1 MIVND
6 SNPKLQRWESPRA
19 GRKHAPGIQCMVLYP
34 QAGVLQFAGGR
45 GFPHFPSVFSAREEP
60 PRIAVATRRMLRNR
74 QPKGSKWASAAS
86 FPQDDR
92 SLAAGGNRMPSSAGL
107 VARCSVRR
115 HNAVPLESS
124 LLREKGPCG
133 LGYDFRKQTW
143 RGSADGPND
152 GSSIHC
158 DEIGR

>member
-1 MIVND
+1 M
-6 SNPKLQRWESPRA
+6 
-19 GRKHAPGIQCMVLYP
+19 
-34 QAGVLQFAGGR
+34 
-45 GFPHFPSVFSAREEP
+45 
-60 PRIAVATRRMLRNR
+60 
-74 QPKGSKWASAAS
+74 
-86 FPQDDR
+86 
-92 SLAAGGNRMPSSAGL
+92 
-107 VARCSVRR
+107 CSVRR

-124 LLREKGPCG
+124 LLRKKGPCG

>member
-6 SNPKLQRWESPRA
+6 SNPELQRYESLRA

-45 GFPHFPSVFSAREEP
+45 CFSRFNSVFSTRDEQL
-60 PRIAVATRRMLRNR
+60 RISVAARRMLRNP
-74 QPKGSKWASAAS
+74 QPKGSNWASAAS

-92 SLAAGGNRMPSSAGL
+92 SLAAGGESDAVIRRTGCQVFCSASQCSPFRYFSVADKGSRGL
-107 VARCSVRR
+107 RC
-115 HNAVPLESS
+115 
-124 LLREKGPCG
+124 
-133 LGYDFRKQTW
+133 DFRKQTW
-143 RGSADGPND
+143 RGSTDGPND

-158 DEIGR
+158 DEIGG

>member
-6 SNPKLQRWESPRA
+6 SNPELQRWESPRA

-45 GFPHFPSVFSAREEP
+45 CFSRFTSVFSARDEQ
-60 PRIAVATRRMLRNR
+60 PRISVAARRMPRNP
-74 QPKGSKWASAAS
+74 QPKGSNWASAAS

-92 SLAAGGNRMPSSAGL
+92 SLAAGGDRMPSSAGL

-115 HNAVPLESS
+115 HNAVPLEIS
-124 LLREKGPCG
+124 LQRIRGPCG
-133 LGYDFRKQTW
+133 LRCDFRKQTW

-158 DEIGR
+158 DEIGG